1 MLQPDDRLIAEEL
14 KNRLIAAGIP
24 LEELRVYGS
33 RARGDHGPE
42 SDLDVCLILREYP
55 PAIEASISRTAW
67 EVGFAHERIIM
78 TVEFTPDQI
87 QHSPLRVSPFLH
99 AIEAEGVTV

>member
-1 MLQPDDRLIAEEL
+1 MLHPDDRLIAEEL
-14 KNRLIAAGIP
+14 KNQLIATGIP
-24 LEELRVYGS
+24 LQELRVYGS
-33 RARGDHGPE
+33 RARGDYDPE
-42 SDLDVCLILREYP
+42 SDLDVCLILREHS

-87 QHSPLRVSPFLH
+87 QYSPLRASPFLR